1 MMKSLLYLPSA
12 TINLS
17 SGIIQHQHPSHRGFR
32 RSASPYSPSIE
43 GHAAFRDDVSQH
55 VRFILTKEVSSWS
68 HFCCLLPK
76 FTDPDTLPPHKTK
89 QYFLPT
95 FDQEQGSVRGNM
107 VVLRHY
113 FLKVLKVAKEFFETN
128 VISALGDRL
137 TTARIRS
144 AQDQLTVDRSENC
157 VDRLASTPVSSGLF
171 HVIYNQ
177 IHNIG
182 KNAWGSGDAKD
193 AVSLL
198 TLRDQLPNRAE
209 INLTKVDHYA
219 WLRFIDV
226 VLRSLTLSAAT
237 AELSLP
243 SSSSLA
249 ITPACRP

>member
-1 MMKSLLYLPSA
+1 MESFSMMKSLLYLPSA

-43 GHAAFRDDVSQH
+43 GRAAFRDDVSQH

-68 HFCCLLPK
+68 HFCRLLPK

-137 TTARIRS
+137 TTAASVLLKISSPSTVPRIVSIGWPVPLFPAVSFTSSITRS
-144 AQDQLTVDRSENC
+144 TTLERMRGAVAMLRM
-157 VDRLASTPVSSGLF
+157 RLA
-171 HVIYNQ
+171 
-177 IHNIG
+177 
-182 KNAWGSGDAKD
+182 
-193 AVSLL
+193 
-198 TLRDQLPNRAE
+198 
-209 INLTKVDHYA
+209 
-219 WLRFIDV
+219 
-226 VLRSLTLSAAT
+226 
-237 AELSLP
+237 
-243 SSSSLA
+243 
-249 ITPACRP
+249 C